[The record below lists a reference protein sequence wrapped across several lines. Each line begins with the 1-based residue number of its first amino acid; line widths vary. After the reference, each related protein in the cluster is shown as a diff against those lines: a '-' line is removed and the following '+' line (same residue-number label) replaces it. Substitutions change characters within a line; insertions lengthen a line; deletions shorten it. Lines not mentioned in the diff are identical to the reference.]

1 MTLIERQI
9 SKLFFSQT
17 EKQNKICCDAKIEY
31 CKQIAGRISFWLPK
45 CVIWQM
51 RLNPNYKHNQ
61 QALVFFCICVW
72 VYSTLSWTYAHRLL
86 KSIEFLIYF
95 FRGRQIVCK
104 IQLSLIF
111 IDSMTVGVCVFMFG
125 FTSAWKRWTLIW
137 RMFAKFM
144 TNLMGKK
151 PTNRL
156 SQQRRQCFACACAR
170 YSVAL
175 LISVSVFFCV
185 WLFLITFLARLWS
198 RRDQI
203 EKGYPTVDENWTHT
217 KQVFVCEYGALY
229 VHLCSMCIILDLC
242 TATRLLH
249 TIISFCITV
258 SLSYA
263 IYYILFF
270 ISFLVGIHTIL
281 V

>member
-1 MTLIERQI
+1 MRLSVFYTLVNICSQAVKI
-9 SKLFFSQT
+9 NWIFNIFFSGPSNCL
-17 EKQNKICCDAKIEY
+17 QNSV
-31 CKQIAGRISFWLPK
+31 IAYLH
-45 CVIWQM
+45 WQ
-51 RLNPNYKHNQ
+51 Y
-61 QALVFFCICVW
+61 
-72 VYSTLSWTYAHRLL
+72 
-86 KSIEFLIYF
+86 
-95 FRGRQIVCK
+95 
-104 IQLSLIF
+104 
-111 IDSMTVGVCVFMFG
+111 DSGCVCVFMFG

-156 SQQRRQCFACACAR
+156 SQQRRQCLACACAR

-198 RRDQI
+198 RRDRI